1 MAKFYP
7 LKVSDVRK
15 ETKDCVSIAFEVP
28 SDLKEEFKYIQGQ
41 YLTIKL
47 TVNGEE
53 IRRSY
58 SVCSSPIADAQMR
71 IAIKKVKDGK
81 GSNFLNDKVKQGD
94 VLEVMTPMGNFYSQ
108 LSKGQKKQYVLF
120 AGGSGITPM
129 LSIIKTTLVEE
140 PDSSLI
146 LFYGN
151 LDEES
156 VIFKDELAKIQAANP
171 DRVMVY
177 HILDKPANPVN
188 DPLMKGIMDSEKV
201 KALHEKYVNKGTK
214 TEYFICGPTG
224 MMDSVKNTLDGL
236 KIDKN
241 DIHIEYFTTSLET
254 AKAAKEATDAK
265 TPKLTSK
272 VTVIMDG
279 SETDFDL
286 ESDGQSILDAALDNN
301 VDVPFACKGAVCC
314 TCRAKLK
321 EGSVIMEMN
330 YALSEDEVNAGYI
343 LTCQSHPVTE
353 RVVVD
358 YDTP

>member
-7 LKVSDVRK
+7 LTVSDIRQ
-15 ETKDCVSIAFEVP
+15 ETKDSVSIAFEVP
-28 SDLKEEFKYIQGQ
+28 SSLKEEFNYIQGQ
-41 YLTIKL
+41 YLTLKL
-47 TVNGEE
+47 TVKGEE

-58 SVCSSPIADAQMR
+58 SLCSSPATDAQMR
-71 IAIKKVKDGK
+71 IAVKRVKDGK
-81 GSNFLNDKVKQGD
+81 GSNYLNESLKKGD
-94 VLEVMTPMGNFYSQ
+94 TIEVMTPMGNFYSE
-108 LSKGQKKQYVLF
+108 LNKSNKKQYVLF

-129 LSIIKTTLVEE
+129 LSIIKTTLITE
-140 PDSSLI
+140 PESKLI

-156 VIFKDELAKIQAANP
+156 AIFKNEIDQIAAADP
-171 DRVMVY
+171 RLKVY
-177 HILDKPANPVN
+177 HIYDHPKNDVSNP
-188 DPLMKGIMDSEKV
+188 LFKGIMDSNKV
-201 KALHEKYVNKGTK
+201 KQLFEQFVDKNVKS
-214 TEYFICGPTG
+214 EYFICGPTG
-224 MMDSVKNTLDGL
+224 MMDSVKKSLEDL
-236 KIDKN
+236 KVPKD
-241 DIHIEYFTTSLET
+241 DVHIEYFTTSLET

-265 TPKLTSK
+265 TPKLTSH

-279 SETDFDL
+279 MSTDFDL
-286 ESDGQSILDAALDNN
+286 ASDGSSILDAALDHD

>member
-1 MAKFYP
+1 MAKFYS
-7 LKVSDVRK
+7 LRIADVRP
-15 ETKDCVSIAFEVP
+15 ETKDSVSIAFEVP
-28 SDLKEEFKYIQGQ
+28 SDLKEEYRYKQGQ
-41 YLTIKL
+41 YLTLKL
-47 TVNGEE
+47 HVNGEE

-58 SVCSSPIADAQMR
+58 SLCSCPVTDDVLR
-71 IAIKKVKDGK
+71 VAIKRVKDGR
-81 GSNFLNDKVKQGD
+81 GSTFLNEKVKAGD
-94 VLEVMTPMGNFYSQ
+94 VMEVMTPMGNFFSE
-108 LSKGQKKQYVLF
+108 LNKANKKQYVLF

-129 LSIIKTTLVEE
+129 LSIIKTTLAVEPE
-140 PDSSLI
+140 SSLV

-156 VIFKDELAKIQAANP
+156 VIFKKELDDIAAQHSRVKIHYIYDHPKDQVSDP
-171 DRVMVY
+171 VY
-177 HILDKPANPVN
+177 
-188 DPLMKGIMDSEKV
+188 KGIMDASKV
-201 KALHEKYVNKGTK
+201 TSLVERFVDRNIKS
-214 TEYFICGPTG
+214 EYFICGPTG
-224 MMDSVKNTLDGL
+224 MMDSVKNALEAV
-236 KIDKN
+236 KIPKD
-241 DIHIEYFTTSLET
+241 DIHIEYFTTSLDT
-254 AKAAKEATDAK
+254 AKAAKEATEAK

-279 SETDFDL
+279 DETTFDL
-286 ESDGQSILDAALDNN
+286 PSDGLTILDAALEND

-330 YALSEDEVNAGYI
+330 YALSEDEVNDGYI